1 MLRFNTHSIAGRLL
15 NVRLLLLA
23 CGLLLPGFAVG
34 VDMPAIA
41 ASADMS
47 FALKDMANNFT
58 RQTNK
63 QVKLFFGA
71 SSALAQQIADGV
83 KYEIFLSADEASV
96 LSLAQRGKSVDEGK
110 VYGVGRVVLFTPS
123 NRKQQAIS
131 GGLAGLKTAI
141 ESGRLKRLA
150 ISNPDLCPYGRAA
163 REALQE
169 AGLWAMLG
177 EKLVMTEDAGQA
189 TQLAFAGKVDVA
201 VLPLSLAISPLAQ
214 SKGKFEVIE
223 VKAHRS
229 LRQRMVL
236 LTDAGET
243 AKMFYAYLQSPVAR
257 DILRRYGYS
266 VPLN

>member
-47 FALKDMANNFT
+47 FALKDMANNFS

-63 QVKLFFGA
+63 HVKLVFGA
-71 SSALAQQIADGV
+71 SSALAQQISEGA
-83 KYEIFLSADEASV
+83 KYEIFVSADEASV
-96 LSLAQRGKSVDEGK
+96 LSLAQRGKAVDEGK
-110 VYGVGRVVLFTPS
+110 VYGVGRIVLFAPT
-123 NRKQQAIS
+123 NRKQPAIA
-131 GGLAGLKTAI
+131 GGMAGLKTAI

-169 AGLWAMLG
+169 AGLWATLG
-177 EKLVMTEDAGQA
+177 EKLVVTEDAGQA
-189 TQLAFAGKVDVA
+189 TQLAFAGKVDAA

-214 SKGKFEVIE
+214 SKGKFEVS
-223 VKAHRS
+223 K
-229 LRQRMVL
+229 
-236 LTDAGET
+236 
-243 AKMFYAYLQSPVAR
+243 
-257 DILRRYGYS
+257 
-266 VPLN
+266 